1 MMKYLINLAISM
13 LMMLSVSAFAGDVDA
28 SKLSKKKQTTLGL
41 YLTAQDAYNE
51 VTSDPENTL
60 FIDVRTPAE
69 LEFIGA
75 PKMINAN
82 VPYMLNDF
90 SDWDAKKKRFK
101 KLPNSNFT
109 VLMEE
114 QLEIKGINKNDKI
127 ILMCRSG
134 SRSAKAVN
142 LLHKAGYTN
151 VYTVVDGFEG
161 DKSKVATTKGK
172 RVVNGWKNAN
182 LPWTY
187 KHDETKMF
195 VSLN

>member
-1 MMKYLINLAISM
+1 MKFLINLTVSL
-13 LMMLSVSAFAGDVDA
+13 LMMLSVSAFAGDIDV

-41 YLTAQDAYNE
+41 YMTAQDAYNE
-51 VTSDPENTL
+51 VTSAPKNTL

-90 SDWDAKKKRFK
+90 SDWDVKKKRFK

-114 QLEIKGINKNDKI
+114 QLEENGMSKDDKI

-134 SRSAKAVN
+134 SRSAKAAN
-142 LLHKAGYTN
+142 LLHMAGYSN

-161 DKSKVATTKGK
+161 DKSKSAKTKGQ

-187 KHDETKMF
+187 KHDETKMY